1 VSGKA
6 QIRLISCRQQELA
19 PRSEEGPE
27 LSMESVKKSIATSA
41 EAWQLYRSQPVFPA
55 AVALAMLYLTVMNFV
70 SQLSLCHAV
79 DPPN

>member
-1 VSGKA
+1 
-6 QIRLISCRQQELA
+6 
-19 PRSEEGPE
+19 
-27 LSMESVKKSIATSA
+27 MESVKKSIATSA